1 MLSNRGSN
9 PALCSH
15 LSKTQVDQFDKNSE
29 TLKIQ
34 NAEGCKNSDR
44 NYKPFKSGRWIDG
57 MMGVLIYNKRPEA
70 YLEQW

>member
-29 TLKIQ
+29 TFKIQ
-34 NAEGCKNSDR
+34 NAEGCKNADQ
-44 NYKPFKSGRWIDG
+44 NYKPFKSH
-57 MMGVLIYNKRPEA
+57 
-70 YLEQW
+70 